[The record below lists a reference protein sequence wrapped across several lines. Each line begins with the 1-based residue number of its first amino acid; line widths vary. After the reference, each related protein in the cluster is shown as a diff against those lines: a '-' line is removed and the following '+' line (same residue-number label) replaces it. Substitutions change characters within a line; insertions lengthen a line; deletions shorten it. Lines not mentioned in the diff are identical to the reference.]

1 MSIGWI
7 GSMDKAEVVE
17 GTPFL
22 TFLATGPELDRQGE
36 RVSKAVAEKVVDAG
50 KAGTIFLAPSHDV
63 PIQLAKSV
71 DGWTDEG
78 GHAFLK
84 FQVDR
89 EDPMAMKTFKGF
101 ESGSWVPSVSLGAEK
116 VKRTVSYEMGK
127 AVKTIE
133 DIETGD
139 PGKPVHLALAFP
151 SRNVYPLAGF
161 VEAMQK
167 ALKSDASELEKRF
180 WPKEAIEKA
189 LADDLGVGSW
199 TPPSFIARWQAQE
212 MRDALPGM
220 MEVLVSTI
228 EDILNPYTAGDSN
241 AKRVMV
247 EESVAE
253 FLDEVFE
260 EAEERE
266 GSQKASD
273 AAGSQEGQVQGM
285 LKGDVPGHEFR
296 GNKHTGGIGA
306 GAGKASASAE
316 RASLKAQARSEMA
329 QHGTGSH
336 RGAGSAHSYASAAHK
351 VAGDAHAGTNPEKA
365 KYHYGRSEE
374 HLGQAEEHWDQHEAS
389 VAAKSCP
396 RPKTGMAKGDVPGHE
411 FHGNQY
417 TDGGAAAGKA
427 DSASERAKNASE
439 SANNWPSKR
448 EHAQATLA
456 HVIARD
462 SHDAASKV
470 AVSDEVRSH
479 HEAQRDAHGEAAKS
493 HSSESMKYRKS
504 ARSDGAMSKGDV
516 PGHEFHGN
524 QYTGG
529 GGGDDDEEGR
539 STSPGEVE
547 RDLAGMV
554 GGETFQ
560 EAGILASDRGVV
572 LRGKSV
578 EEAHAEVGAA
588 LNEDFGPDGDGTFE
602 QVLDMKDTDYMTN
615 DPGWVGVMPS
625 GDEIHFN
632 FSQDHGGNAT
642 VTITHQGNRG
652 RNRWAM
658 PPKEGMGKAA
668 PPADPPP
675 PEKVS
680 ASAPPP
686 EVPPPPEEPSIPPAP
701 PQEPEPKPED
711 PAVKA
716 LREQL
721 ARVEGELEALKKSTP
736 APPNVVILPNLDTD
750 PRTAPAAV
758 TGLAGDD
765 AGRARKSIEDRI
777 ASLRKSIDSTKD
789 QSIRGGLIQEH
800 GALVVKLSRMP

>member
-71 DGWTDEG
+71 DGWTDEA

-116 VKRTVSYEMGK
+116 VKRTVTYEMGK

-139 PGKPVHLALAFP
+139 PAKPVHLALAFP

-212 MRDALPGM
+212 MREALPGM
-220 MEVLVSTI
+220 MEVLVTTI
-228 EDILNPYTAGDSN
+228 EDILNPYTAGDSD

-260 EAEERE
+260 GAEEHE
-266 GSQKASD
+266 GSQKASE
-273 AAGSQEGQVQGM
+273 ATGSQEGQGEEM

-296 GNKHTGGIGA
+296 GNKSTGGIGA

-351 VAGDAHAGTNPEKA
+351 VAGDAHAGMSSDKA
-365 KYHYGRSEE
+365 KYHYGKAEE
-374 HLGQAEEHWDQHEAS
+374 HLGQAEEHWDKHEAS
-389 VAAKSCP
+389 VAAKSGL
-396 RPKTGMAKGDVPGHE
+396 RPKGGMAKGDVPGHE
-411 FHGNQY
+411 FHGNQ
-417 TDGGAAAGKA
+417 
-427 DSASERAKNASE
+427 
-439 SANNWPSKR
+439 
-448 EHAQATLA
+448 
-456 HVIARD
+456 
-462 SHDAASKV
+462 
-470 AVSDEVRSH
+470 
-479 HEAQRDAHGEAAKS
+479 
-493 HSSESMKYRKS
+493 
-504 ARSDGAMSKGDV
+504 
-516 PGHEFHGN
+516 F
-524 QYTGG
+524 TGG
-529 GGGDDDEEGR
+529 GGEGDDDESGR
-539 STSPGEVE
+539 STSPGQVE
-547 RDLAGMV
+547 SDLAGLV
-554 GGETFQ
+554 GGESYE
-560 EAGILASDRGVV
+560 EAGILTSDKGVV
-572 LRGKSV
+572 MRGRSI

-615 DPGWVGVMPS
+615 DPGYVGVMPS
-625 GDEIHFN
+625 GEEIHFT
-632 FSQDHGGNAT
+632 FTQDHSGNAC
-642 VTITHQGNRG
+642 VSITNQGNRG
-652 RNRWAM
+652 RNRWAIR
-658 PPKEGMGKAA
+658 PKEGMGKAD
-668 PPADPPP
+668 PPADTPP
-675 PEKVS
+675 PET
-680 ASAPPP
+680 PPANTPLP
-686 EVPPPPEEPSIPPAP
+686 EVPLPPEAPAAPPAP

-736 APPNVVILPNLDTD
+736 APPNVVILPNIDTD

-765 AGRARKSIEDRI
+765 VGRARKSIADRI
-777 ASLRKSIDSTKD
+777 ASLRQTIDSTKD